1 MKTIEEIKLEI
12 LESNPSRKYIINDE
26 EIDQTEAEFQEA
38 LENRAKMEYEQALAK
53 EAMRQERLLKI
64 GAYKKLG
71 LTNDEITA
79 LLSLKPDEAQD
90 LLA

>member
-26 EIDQTEAEFQEA
+26 EIEQTETEFQEA

>member
-71 LTNDEITA
+71 LTNEEITA

>member
-26 EIDQTEAEFQEA
+26 EIEQTETEFQEA

-53 EAMRQERLLKI
+53 KAMRQERLLKI

>member
-1 MKTIEEIKLEI
+1 MKSIEEIKLDI

-26 EIDQTEAEFQEA
+26 EFEQTEAEFQEA

-64 GAYKKLG
+64 GAFKKLG
-71 LTNDEITA
+71 LTNEEITA